1 MLEEGTGPREA
12 IANLDGP
19 VNLRAGTNF
28 ISFCTRLSIYEQ
40 LNKAEKEFTDF

>member
-12 IANLDGP
+12 IANLGGP

-28 ISFCTRLSIYEQ
+28 IPFCTRLSIYEQ